1 MMRGITDENHIE
13 MDSGAMVRAALCD
26 RRSSGRSG
34 SDAVSVVD
42 AALT

>member
-1 MMRGITDENHIE
+1 MMRGITDEADIE
-13 MDSGAMVRAALCD
+13 MEPGTMVRAALCD
-26 RRSSGRSG
+26 RRFSGRSG